1 MSRLRLRS
9 RPKVPRKSPA
19 EIEQMRQ
26 AGAILARTLTKLCEA
41 LRPGVST
48 AELDELAEAEI
59 RGAGAIPS
67 FKGYNGYPA
76 SLCAEIEDVVVH
88 GIPSATEVLREGTL
102 VGFDLGCIFQDW
114 HSDAAF
120 TAAVGD
126 VDDERQR
133 LLRVTRECLDRAIA
147 AARPGAKLAEVC
159 RAVQA
164 HAEAEGFGVV
174 RSLVGHGIGRRMH
187 EPPQIPNFVD
197 EGGFAEYDLV
207 LRPGMTLAIEPMITA
222 GTYEVRVDRDG
233 WTTRTADGKPAA
245 HFEHTVAVTKDG
257 ASILTPYKLTA

>member
-1 MSRLRLRS
+1 MSRLRL
-9 RPKVPRKSPA
+9 PKVAKKSPA
-19 EIEQMRQ
+19 EVELMRQ

-41 LRPGVST
+41 VRPGVST

-76 SLCAEIEDVVVH
+76 ALCAEVEEVVVH
-88 GIPSATEVLREGTL
+88 GIPRKSEILREGTL
-102 VGFDLGCIFQDW
+102 AGFDLGCIYQGW

-120 TAAVGD
+120 TAAVGE
-126 VDDERQR
+126 VDELRQR
-133 LLRVTRECLDRAIA
+133 LLRVTAECLDRAIA
-147 AARPGAKLAEVC
+147 AVRPGAQLADVC
-159 RAVQA
+159 RAVQD

-197 EGGFAEYDLV
+197 NGGFAEYDLV

-222 GTYEVRVDRDG
+222 GTYEVRVDADG

-257 ASILTPYKLTA
+257 ASILTPYRCQP

>member
-1 MSRLRLRS
+1 MSRLRL
-9 RPKVPRKSPA
+9 PKVAKKSPA
-19 EIEQMRQ
+19 EVELMRQ
-26 AGAILARTLTKLCEA
+26 SGAILARTLTKLGEA
-41 LRPGVST
+41 VRPGVNT

-76 SLCAEIEDVVVH
+76 ALCVEVEDVIVH
-88 GIPSATEVLREGTL
+88 GIPRATEILREGTL
-102 VGFDLGCIFQDW
+102 AGFDLGCIYQGW

-120 TAAVGD
+120 TVAVGE
-126 VDDERQR
+126 VDELRQR
-133 LLRVTRECLDRAIA
+133 LLRVTAECLARGIA
-147 AARPGAKLAEVC
+147 AARPGARLAEVC
-159 RAVQA
+159 QA
-164 HAEAEGFGVV
+164 IQDHAEAEGFGVV

-197 EGGFAEYDLV
+197 KGGFAEYDLV

-222 GTYEVRVDRDG
+222 GTYEVRVDSDG
-233 WTTRTADGKPAA
+233 WTARTADGLPAA

-257 ASILTPYKLTA
+257 ASILTPYQLPALS